1 MGAAM
6 TTRTDRRRPRRI
18 ARTLA
23 GLAYPAVVLLA
34 AAVLVGCAACAAV
47 SVGWEEFAR
56 RVGPAG
62 RTTR

>member
-1 MGAAM
+1 MNTA
-6 TTRTDRRRPRRI
+6 TDRRRPRRI
-18 ARTLA
+18 AARYLA
-23 GLAYPAVVLLA
+23 VLAYPAVVLLA

-47 SVGWEEFAR
+47 SVGWGEFAR